1 MHVVTSGLY
10 GAYSRNYKVEWILRR
25 ILPMGWHAG
34 AGADNILLRTS
45 AAATYFQVA
54 PGRCAINGDGPPV
67 HTGRALLNTGTS
79 KEE

>member
-1 MHVVTSGLY
+1 
-10 GAYSRNYKVEWILRR
+10 
-25 ILPMGWHAG
+25 MGWHAG

-67 HTGRALLNTGTS
+67 MNGRALLNPGTS